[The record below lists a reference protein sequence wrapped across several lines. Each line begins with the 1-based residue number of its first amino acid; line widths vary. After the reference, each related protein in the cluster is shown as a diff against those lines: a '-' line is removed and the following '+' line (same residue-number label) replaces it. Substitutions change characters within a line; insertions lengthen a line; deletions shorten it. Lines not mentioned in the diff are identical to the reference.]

1 MGQMS
6 IATLAVRDWGAI
18 VIDAAGVEA
27 VHGRAAGPDA
37 VPIGLRRRMPKFS
50 LAAVRC
56 AAGVA
61 APGCELVFASRYGD
75 VTTALTLS
83 ETIVSAEPLSPSA
96 FSACVHNAAPG
107 LAAQV
112 LGEKSSHTAVAAG
125 EGSLAAGLLEAWL
138 RLSSGEASEV
148 LVLFAEQPLSGI
160 YGEFEH
166 EPGVPFLALG
176 MRVGLG
182 HGVGDGE
189 GASAGT
195 GRVGA
200 LALLSALEAGVGAI
214 LVQPILRAAA

>member
-37 VPIGLRRRMPKFS
+37 VPMGLRRRMPKFS

-75 VTTALTLS
+75 VTTALMLS
-83 ETIVSAEPLSPSA
+83 QTIVAAEPLSPSA

-125 EGSLAAGLLEAWL
+125 EASLTAGLLEAWL

-148 LVLFAEQPLSGI
+148 LLLFAEQPLPGL
-160 YGEFEH
+160 YGEFDH
-166 EPGVPFLALG
+166 EPGAPFVALAMRLCLG
-176 MRVGLG
+176 E
-182 HGVGDGE
+182 GE
-189 GASAGT
+189 GASAGL
-195 GRVGA
+195 GRAGA
-200 LALLSALEAGVGAI
+200 LCLVQALEDG
-214 LVQPILRAAA
+214 AAAVSVEPTLRVAA